1 VTAEVILLNPSY
13 VYPPLPPAEVLKN
26 DPMVMDL
33 PSLEFMY
40 PPIGL
45 ICMATALKRAN
56 YNVEALDSNVR
67 GETMEELAK
76 RCEGARVVGISLLVA
91 NLRSV
96 AQLVELMKGRGYE
109 IVVGGPHPSVDPEV
123 VAKLGLRYGISGEGE
138 VAFTKLCDALI
149 RGEGKPEDIPGII
162 ITNPDGETV
171 YTRHPEL
178 LEDLD
183 DWLPDREIL
192 RSPAYKLPFV
202 GQIEVALSSRGCPY
216 ACPFC
221 YCSSASPNSMFNK
234 SRWVSIDTMLAD
246 LRDAVQT
253 YQPGYIEMIDETF
266 TVDRGYV
273 TQLCEGIIDQGIK
286 FSWGAKT
293 RVDLIDEDLL
303 ALMRRAGLRKIGFGL
318 ESGVY
323 DLRRDMTKDFS
334 NERVKQIFD
343 ACRRL
348 GIDTGCTIVFGHP
361 KETRSDMQT
370 SVDFVKHIR
379 ADYAEFH
386 IMVLIPNTK
395 NFYLAVKEG
404 KVKPDVFDRFMRG
417 ECGYPEYAPGDLTTD
432 DMRRIRH
439 QAVHDFYFRPSY
451 IAQSVRRAA
460 GRPQE
465 LWQYAKTGLNLWALS
480 RQDEHPIWKLGRF
493 AK

>member
-1 VTAEVILLNPSY
+1 LTADVILLNPSY
-13 VYPPLPPAEVLKN
+13 VYPPLPPVDQLKN

-40 PPIGL
+40 PPVGL
-45 ICMATALKRAN
+45 ICMATALKKAGFA
-56 YNVEALDSNVR
+56 VEAIDSNVH
-67 GETMEELAK
+67 TMTMDELAK
-76 RCEGARVVGISLLVA
+76 RCEGSKVVGISLLVA

-96 AQLVELMKGRGYE
+96 YQLVQKMKGRGYE
-109 IVVGGPHPSVDPEV
+109 IVVGGPHPSVEPEV

-138 VAFTKLCDALI
+138 VAFTDFCRAVI
-149 RGEGKPEDIPGII
+149 RGEGKVEDIPGII
-162 ITNPDGETV
+162 ITEPDGERV
-171 YTRHPEL
+171 FTRPPVL
-178 LEDLD
+178 IEDLD
-183 DWLPDREIL
+183 SVLPDREVL
-192 RSPAYKLPFV
+192 RNPAYKLPFV
-202 GQIEVALSSRGCPY
+202 GPIEVALSSRGCPY

-234 SRWVSIDTMLAD
+234 SRWVSIDTMVRD
-246 LRDAVQT
+246 LRETVER

-273 TQLCEGIIDQGIK
+273 AQLCEAIIDQGIK

-293 RVDLIDEDLL
+293 RVDLVDEDLL

-343 ACRRL
+343 AARRL

-361 KETRSDMQT
+361 KESRSDMQT
-370 SVDFVKHIR
+370 SVDFVKYIR

-386 IMVLIPNTK
+386 VMVLIPKTK
-395 NFYLAVKEG
+395 NFFLAVQEG
-404 KVKPDVFDRFMRG
+404 KVTPDVYDRFMRG
-417 ECGYPEYAPGDLTTD
+417 ECSYPEYAPGDITAEE
-432 DMRRIRH
+432 MRRIRH
-439 QAVHDFYFRPSY
+439 AAVHEFYFRPSY
-451 IAQSVRRAA
+451 IAQSLRRSA
-460 GRPQE
+460 GRPAE
-465 LWQYAKTGLNLWALS
+465 LWQYARTAANLWAMS

-493 AK
+493 AS